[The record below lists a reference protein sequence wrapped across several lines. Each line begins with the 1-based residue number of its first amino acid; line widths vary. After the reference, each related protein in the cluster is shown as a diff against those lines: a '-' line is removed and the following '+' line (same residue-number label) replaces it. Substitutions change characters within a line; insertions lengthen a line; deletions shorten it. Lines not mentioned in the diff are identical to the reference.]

1 MIDQMSPLS
10 RRIVAVGLLVLL
22 VLLLVQ
28 YVLAPLASA
37 IVDQRDALTALRARE
52 TRLQATARRTLPNA
66 SDVQP
71 GQAIIAPS
79 PSQGAQRLQAL
90 LAGKAALAGVSV
102 QLGPPC
108 APKDEPALLCADLAV
123 SGTEAD
129 MARFLNSVEHGAPVI
144 RFRMWQLTPGQGVD
158 TQLHFNGRAVAVW
171 QKPV

>member
-1 MIDQMSPLS
+1 MIDQMSPLT
-10 RRIVAVGLLVLL
+10 RRIAAVGLLVLL

-28 YVLAPLASA
+28 YVLAPLVGA

-52 TRLQATARRTLPNA
+52 MRFQATARRTLPPA
-66 SDVQP
+66 SNVRP

-79 PSQGAQRLQAL
+79 PAQGSQRLQAL

-108 APKDEPALLCADLAV
+108 APKDKPALLCTDLAV

-129 MARFLNSVEHGAPVI
+129 IARFLNSVEHGAPVI
-144 RFRMWQLTPGQGVD
+144 RFRTWQLTPGQGTD
-158 TQLHFNGRAVAVW
+158 TQLHFSGRALAVW
-171 QKPV
+171 QKPL